1 MTAEEFDSFLGES
14 LDELEAKQNSLQS
27 RFNLGEHNRF
37 VIDYE
42 ACTLTFFENEAPR
55 AEAVILPVSTHVPS
69 KQSLRWSWANGSLPL
84 EARRLASQVKELLDV
99 TGFEVFANE
108 TVECDESM
116 AWEMT
121 AMACKVLAAEGAY
134 RVPHAGLHAH
144 VLLKSVRRLG

>member
-1 MTAEEFDSFLGES
+1 MTAEEFGSFLEES
-14 LDELEAKQNSLQS
+14 LDELEAKQESLQS
-27 RFNLGEHNRF
+27 RFNLGTHERF

-42 ACTLTFFENEAPR
+42 ACTLTFFKNEAPR

-84 EARRLASQVKELLDV
+84 KTRELASQVKALLDI
-99 TGFEVFANE
+99 TGFEVFASE

-121 AMACKVLAAEGAY
+121 AMACRALSAEGAY

-144 VLLKSVRRLG
+144 VLLMSVRRFG